1 MSSCTS
7 SLNRSCEAHEKL
19 AAELKQYLQNAES
32 ELMAATSETK
42 AGFAGD
48 FLPQFHC
55 RLWQKDVLM
64 LLWWIWE
71 CFGWFGACRQDK
83 EGVITL
89 LENDSKEAKA
99 QVEVLSTKLL
109 ESQQAVE
116 SHSNRAAEL
125 QLRR

>member
-1 MSSCTS
+1 
-7 SLNRSCEAHEKL
+7 L
-19 AAELKQYLQNAES
+19 
-32 ELMAATSETK
+32 
-42 AGFAGD
+42 GG
-48 FLPQFHC
+48 
-55 RLWQKDVLM
+55 
-64 LLWWIWE
+64 
-71 CFGWFGACRQDK
+71 FGACRQDK

-116 SHSNRAAEL
+116 SHSDRAAEL

>member
-1 MSSCTS
+1 MCFD
-7 SLNRSCEAHEKL
+7 
-19 AAELKQYLQNAES
+19 
-32 ELMAATSETK
+32 
-42 AGFAGD
+42 GFGM
-48 FLPQFHC
+48 
-55 RLWQKDVLM
+55 LWFWCWK
-64 LLWWIWE
+64 
-71 CFGWFGACRQDK
+71 DK

-116 SHSNRAAEL
+116 SHSDRAAEL